1 MVRLLYVSIDASMRV
16 WISGIKTYR
25 DPVNPGDIMPS
36 GGLCEILASKSK
48 KFQKGD
54 YA

>member
-1 MVRLLYVSIDASMRV
+1 MAKVLYLSIDASMRV

-25 DPVNPGDIMPS
+25 DPVKPGDIMPS
-36 GGLCEILASKSK
+36 FGICEIIASKSK
-48 KFQKGD
+48 KFKKGD